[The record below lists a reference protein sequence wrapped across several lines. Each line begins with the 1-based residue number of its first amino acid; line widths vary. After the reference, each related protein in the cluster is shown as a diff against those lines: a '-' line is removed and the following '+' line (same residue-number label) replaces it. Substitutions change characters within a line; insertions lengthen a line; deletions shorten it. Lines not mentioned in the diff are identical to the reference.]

1 MSPMST
7 IFEMPEMTA
16 WTVTN
21 PVFDWLVERLTNER
35 LSVEESVIL
44 AEMKVDADEISLR
57 DDARF
62 RPTPFGRWILT
73 DMYLANE
80 PIFDFLNNSPVPIAN
95 LEHWLEQF
103 DDRAGVRSVICAG
116 DPRFVLTGSGLRLA
130 KRELS
135 DLPLIEAGVSRELE
149 FVTHLPLRRMVDAI
163 CGFAEAAPEDDLLDL
178 DDAASSRPLGWI
190 RVKLPTPLNSR
201 MFIVRIE
208 DDSMVDNSGGVGR
221 CDYVLFS
228 RQSAPSREDEV
239 VLVRGVNGLTGESFY
254 RLRRV
259 RREGAQIILVPS
271 NQDRTTYPL
280 MVLNEADG
288 DLLEVVAKL
297 EYALKPSMYDCAPL
311 GLQPKDDC
319 RARHRQIHKLNDK
332 VTNFFRKSKLAGE
345 ASPAEMGA
353 RVICREPGPG
363 CLQIELG
370 PYPSFPSFIKQLRLQ
385 GDGWKKEVGLEGIR
399 KKRVNVTVAPWSS
412 RLTWQVVDSALT
424 GLIDLESLDL
434 EGLPTDRVTVFKLDQ
449 DEVGRLVKDNRL
461 VLTESYRILIPPGRL
476 ATLAVPPPVV
486 PIDGGWSV
494 WSLEEM
500 AIADRMLLVEQLTE
514 LDLELREEANDLQFV
529 IVPPAEW
536 CRMSGEGAYPRFLTK
551 TGAVVS
557 LARSKANVADELKLL
572 LLSTA
577 GYRFQTIPVG
587 SPPLLRLT
595 ELQPGRYGIELSA
608 RDRGLDAKRVYFE
621 MVEELP
627 NYPQAGCRIALD
639 GLWIDLEAGGALIRP
654 PADLRQLKG
663 PGGGKAPLMLEIE
676 APPGWPLTVYW
687 RSTSLESLY
696 RAHADLDGGYDI
708 GAILAATQQRRENKR
723 VGELILDLR
732 ELGRVV
738 LRHQHQMNVGAINE
752 ALTKLVIDHAPVV
765 RRSRGE
771 YLTTIPLWFA
781 PVLALFGYSIAESS
795 IPAVFEN
802 GRVLRLI
809 HEELTP
815 RGYEKRVTRLI
826 FLLKDLPTEL
836 DPHLQR
842 QMDQILAQE
851 GQRDSLLSDGL
862 RWGTRRFQSTLPVK
876 VRDLEWIIDEQEDF
890 LDFLR
895 EVGEG
900 I

>member
-1 MSPMST
+1 MSPMPT
-7 IFEMPEMTA
+7 MFEMPVMAA

-21 PVFDWLVERLTNER
+21 PVFDWLVERLARER
-35 LSVEESVIL
+35 LSVEERVIL
-44 AEMKVDADEISLR
+44 AAMKTGADEISLR
-57 DDARF
+57 DDCRF
-62 RPTPFGRWILT
+62 RRTPYGRWILA
-73 DMYLANE
+73 DRYLANE
-80 PIFDFLNNSPVPIAN
+80 PLFDYLNNSPVPIAS
-95 LEHWLEQF
+95 LEHWLDRF
-103 DDRAGVRSVICAG
+103 DHQAGVHSAFCSA
-116 DPRFVLTGSGLRLA
+116 DPRFVLTGSGVRLA
-130 KRELS
+130 MKELS
-135 DLPLIEAGVSRELE
+135 DAPLIEGVVEE
-149 FVTHLPLRRMVDAI
+149 VAQFVTHLPLLSMSDAL
-163 CGFAEAAPEDDLLDL
+163 CGYAEPSPGDDILAL
-178 DDAASSRPLGWI
+178 DDSSTRQPIGWI
-190 RVKLPTPLNSR
+190 RVDLPTPLNPR

-208 DDSMVDNSGGVGR
+208 DDSMLGESDGVGK
-221 CDYVLFS
+221 CDYAVFS
-228 RQSAPSREDEV
+228 WQTRETAEDQM
-239 VLVRGVNGLTGESFY
+239 VLVRGVNGLNGEGFY
-254 RLRRV
+254 YLRMVRRV
-259 RREGAQIILVPS
+259 GARITLEPL
-271 NQDRTTYPL
+271 NQDRACYPL
-280 MVLNEADG
+280 VVLNEDDG
-288 DLLEVVAKL
+288 DHLEVVAGL
-297 EYALKPSMYDCAPL
+297 NYRLKPSMYARAPR
-311 GLQPKDDC
+311 GLLSKDDC
-319 RARHRQIHKLNDK
+319 RTQLRQVRQLVDLVEK
-332 VTNFFRKSKLAGE
+332 FFRPSNDDDGAG
-345 ASPAEMGA
+345 AAEMRA

-385 GDGWKKEVGLEGIR
+385 GDGWVKEVGLEGIR
-399 KKRVNVTVAPWSS
+399 KKRVNVTVPPWSTH
-412 RLTWQVVDSALT
+412 LTWQMVDAVLD
-424 GLIDLESLDL
+424 GLIDLASLAV

-449 DEVGRLVKDNRL
+449 DEVGRLVKGKRL

-500 AIADRMLLVEQLTE
+500 ATANRMLLVEQLTE
-514 LDLELREEANDLQFV
+514 LDLELREEAIDLDFV

-536 CRMSGEGAYPRFLTK
+536 CRMSGGGAYPRFLTK

-621 MVEELP
+621 MVEDLP
-627 NYPQAGCRIALD
+627 NYPQAGCRIAL
-639 GLWIDLEAGGALIRP
+639 GGKWIDLEAGGALVQP

-687 RSTSLESLY
+687 RSASLESLY
-696 RAHADLDGGYDI
+696 RAHADLNGGYDI
-708 GAILAATQQRRENKR
+708 GAILAATERRRDQQR

-738 LRHQHQMNVGAINE
+738 LRHQHQTDVGAINE

-781 PVLALFGYSIAESS
+781 PVLALLGYSSAECPT
-795 IPAVFEN
+795 PAVLEN

-826 FLLKDLPTEL
+826 FLLKDLPTEP

-842 QMDQILAQE
+842 QMDQILARE